1 MHLHFQQKLI
11 SVSHI
16 IYKLERR
23 FSMPSNEYKAIL
35 ELLDSMPDTSG
46 MTFEERR
53 ADFEQQVSLLSFAE
67 NVSCEPVSVG
77 DIPAEWIVPEGA
89 TGQDALLYLH
99 GGGYCIG
106 SIITHRS
113 MVSHIAAAAKTRALL
128 IDYRLAPENPFPAA
142 VEDSTAAYEWLL
154 ARGIP
159 AGNIIIAGDSA
170 GGGLTVATL
179 MSLKD
184 KEIKLPAAA
193 VLISPWTDLAITGD
207 TIISKA
213 DIDPMVTKEG
223 LTEMAEAYLGD
234 ADSRTP
240 LASPLYGD
248 LDGLPPMLIHV
259 GAAEILLDDAARMA
273 DRATKAGVEVN
284 FNEAEDMCHVW
295 HFFSSMLPEAMA
307 AIEEVAK
314 FMRKYLKK

>member
-1 MHLHFQQKLI
+1 
-11 SVSHI
+11 
-16 IYKLERR
+16 
-23 FSMPSNEYKAIL
+23 MPSNEYKSIL

-46 MTFEERR
+46 MTFQERR
-53 ADFEQQVSLLSFAE
+53 ADFEQQVSLLTVAE
-67 NVSCEPVSVG
+67 NVTCEPVSASG
-77 DIPAEWIVPEGA
+77 IPAEWNVPEGA
-89 TGQDALLYLH
+89 SERDVLLYLH
-99 GGGYCIG
+99 GGGYCVG

-113 MVSHIAAAAKTRALL
+113 MVSHIAGAAKIKALL

-154 ARGIP
+154 SQGIA
-159 AGNIIIAGDSA
+159 AGSIIIAGDSA

-179 MSLKD
+179 MSLRE
-184 KEIKLPAAA
+184 KEVPLPAAA
-193 VLISPWTDLAITGD
+193 VLISPWVDLAITGD
-207 TIISKA
+207 SIISKA
-213 DIDPMVTKEG
+213 DIDPMVTKEA
-223 LTEMAEAYLGD
+223 LMEFAEAYLGD

-273 DRATKAGVEVN
+273 DRAGKAGVDISLN
-284 FNEAEDMCHVW
+284 TAEGMCHVW
-295 HFFSSMLPEAMA
+295 HFFSSMLPEAME

-314 FMRKYLKK
+314 FMRKHLKK